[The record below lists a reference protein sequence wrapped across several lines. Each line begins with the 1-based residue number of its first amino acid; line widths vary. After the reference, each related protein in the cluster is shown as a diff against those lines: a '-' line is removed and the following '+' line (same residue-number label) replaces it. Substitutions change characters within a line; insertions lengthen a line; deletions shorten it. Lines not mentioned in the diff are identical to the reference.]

1 LGEEEKMY
9 RSILVPLDGSA
20 AAEHALPWALS
31 LARRFAAEL
40 KIVNVHAPVWGA
52 YGEGG
57 LYDAIVDRELRDEM
71 QAYLDRMIQRLSEV
85 TNVSL
90 SSVLLDGIVPGAI
103 NRHAMESGVD
113 LIVMTTQGRGPAA
126 RFWLGSVADA
136 LVRQSTIPMLI
147 VPPQESEA
155 DLAQDPEL
163 GRMLIPLDGSHLAEQ
178 ILEPAIA
185 LAGMTQAEITLLRV
199 VQQLTPATY
208 DPESSR
214 ISGIKP
220 ALLKQL
226 QDVDRHER
234 ERAEDYLGQVAER
247 LRTRS
252 FTVQTRVVSD
262 IRPATA
268 ILDDLSAHGANVIA
282 LATHGRGGL
291 KRLLL
296 GSVADKVVRGATIP
310 ALVYRPVG
318 ELAATEE

>member
-1 LGEEEKMY
+1 
-9 RSILVPLDGSA
+9 
-20 AAEHALPWALS
+20 
-31 LARRFAAEL
+31 
-40 KIVNVHAPVWGA
+40 
-52 YGEGG
+52 
-57 LYDAIVDRELRDEM
+57 
-71 QAYLDRMIQRLSEV
+71 
-85 TNVSL
+85 
-90 SSVLLDGIVPGAI
+90 LDGIVPGAI